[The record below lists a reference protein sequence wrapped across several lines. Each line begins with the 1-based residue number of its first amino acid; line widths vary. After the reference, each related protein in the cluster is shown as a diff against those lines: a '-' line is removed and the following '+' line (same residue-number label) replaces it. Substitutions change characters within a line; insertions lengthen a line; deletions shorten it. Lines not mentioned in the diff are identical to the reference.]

1 MKPVLEPYRDL
12 FGWWAAAQR
21 RFLAQVWAGETAASP
36 LLGWAQPALRFH
48 IRQQRAWLAG
58 WQHALDAADDL
69 AAGLSGDS
77 ESDDSH
83 PAKHDAA
90 TPAAPRRVRRAPQR
104 DDLKQVAGIGP
115 VLEKKLNAE
124 GIVNLKQLAAL
135 TPADIARLE
144 ETVIRFPGRIERE
157 NWVGQA
163 RKLAAT

>member
-21 RFLAQVWAGETAASP
+21 RFLAQVWAGETASP

-69 AAGLSGDS
+69 AAGLTGGV
-77 ESDDSH
+77 ESDH
-83 PAKHDAA
+83 AEPPNNDAA
-90 TPAAPRRVRRAPQR
+90 APAAPPRRARRTPQR